1 MMRHAPY
8 TRMHNYVNARNLC
21 LCRTV
26 LYQVR
31 IPLVRLTCAKAVAH
45 TLLTNLSIDFFL
57 SKCGERNF
65 DWFMSTAHSCNFL
78 STKLTHTYESYENL
92 IGIFRDNRITMSGNG
107 FVQNLK
113 ETGHIFT

>member
-1 MMRHAPY
+1 MSVSHCTIPSSHT
-8 TRMHNYVNARNLC
+8 TRAVNLC
-21 LCRTV
+21 EGSR
-26 LYQVR
+26 
-31 IPLVRLTCAKAVAH
+31 AH
-45 TLLTNLSIDFFL
+45 IAYEFEHRFFL